1 MPNPIAQGTATV
13 DPNGPQ
19 LFVEVYDGPN
29 NFGVFTL
36 TLNDG
41 ATGAALSY
49 LATNA
54 NSYNVPQLRY
64 PVPLPAN
71 QLTGKVLV
79 CLVTLVPAG
88 TQGPLNFTLNVFQN
102 NKTIDDG
109 NAKLAITSAQ
119 PENGAI
125 RVVFQ

>member
-1 MPNPIAQGTATV
+1 MSNVAQGTATV
-13 DPNGPQ
+13 DPTGPQ
-19 LFVEVYDGPN
+19 LFVEVYDGTN

-36 TLNDG
+36 TLNDAMTG
-41 ATGAALSY
+41 ATLAS

-64 PVPLPAN
+64 PVPLAAN
-71 QLTGKVLV
+71 QLAGKVLV
-79 CLVTLVPAG
+79 CVVTLVPAG
-88 TQGPLNFTLNVFQN
+88 TQGPLDFTLNVFQN
-102 NKTIDDG
+102 NKVVDDG
-109 NAKLAITSAQ
+109 NAKLSIPSAQ